1 MENTNENYQ
10 GSTQGPTEESVRLN
24 EERLKFAHA
33 TAVDKLI
40 MIIEQPLGILSMVVK
55 LAIYGGVS
63 AVCTVGLSSLMESR
77 RLRKEAVAGYKAN
90 KHAVESGPQ
99 MSGMGTPHGKTPRQN
114 PFPLKNMNASN
125 GARKAA

>member
-1 MENTNENYQ
+1 MNYQ
-10 GSTQGPTEESVRLN
+10 NTTQGPTEESVTLN

-33 TAVDKLI
+33 TTVDKLI
-40 MIIEQPLGILSMVVK
+40 LIIEQPLGILSMVIK
-55 LAIYGGVS
+55 LAVYGTAS

-77 RLRKEAVAGYKAN
+77 RLRKEAVAGYKASRIMGEPI
-90 KHAVESGPQ
+90 APAAQ
-99 MSGMGTPHGKTPRQN
+99 MPGMGTPHGKAPRQN